1 MAADMQ
7 LHCLII
13 DDEPLA
19 LDVIERYVKQ
29 TSFLQLHKRCAS
41 GTEALRILESEHID
55 LIFLDIQ
62 MPDITGV
69 QLSRMISKDIKII
82 FTTAY
87 PDFALEGFKV
97 NAVDYLLKPI
107 SYEEFYK
114 AALKAQDLQRL
125 QQGLVPEKG
134 EDFFFVRSEYR
145 QVKIEVKDI
154 VLIEGLKDYV
164 KIHLK
169 SSPKAV
175 LTILSLKSLDERLPT
190 DQFMRIHRSF
200 IVALDQIDT
209 IEKGQVIIRNTRITV
224 ADQYKERFNEFVQ
237 GRSIR

>member
-29 TSFLQLHKRCAS
+29 TSFLQLHSRCAS

>member
-1 MAADMQ
+1 MASDAS
-7 LHCLII
+7 LICLIV

-29 TSFLQLHKRCAS
+29 TSFLYLLCRCAS
-41 GTEALRILESEHID
+41 ATEALRILENEQVD
-55 LIFLDIQ
+55 LVFLDIQ

-134 EDFFFVRSEYR
+134 EEYFFVRSEYR
-145 QVKIEVKDI
+145 QIKIEIKDI

-175 LTILSLKSLDERLPT
+175 LTMLSLKSLEERLPSA
-190 DQFMRIHRSF
+190 QFMRIHRSF
-200 IVALDQIDT
+200 IVALDQIEA
-209 IEKGQVIIRNTRITV
+209 IERSQVIIRDTRITV